1 MTAAAP
7 LARTPRASRPDE
19 KQAKRLLALIEPT
32 FLAAAGWDADTQ
44 VLTPPADHPQFGY
57 QVCMVAGCTTE
68 ARRRGG
74 LCPSC
79 DQHWLASGLDLDAFA
94 AAGPKKMRVLGEFFC
109 AVSGCGRPRKST
121 LARVCYTHDAQR
133 ERLGLELDAFLA
145 HPDVWP
151 LPTLGPCRV
160 PACQRA
166 ADNHLGI
173 CRAHRSRWRRYR
185 SQHPDVEPDLAAWCR
200 SEVPVTEGQS
210 VVLRGLSPLLQAELL
225 YGLQER
231 VRRNAQAR
239 LQVIRGV
246 GHLLRT
252 ATVASF
258 LDLDAEAISA
268 NTYRQ
273 LVLDV
278 QTAVR
283 RAFSS
288 PELERGKDV
297 WDMGVFGLGKYQR
310 IDFTIVSQPWLRAG
324 TKHWVFEEIPTR
336 YGTGV
341 ATIMRDHVVAVGE
354 LSASLR
360 THRTDHG
367 DISAALGRADI
378 VTFLNRLAH
387 LVATGRMSAKRRR
400 VVCREVAKVLREGR
414 DMGLTRPGQ
423 PMAGLPDDF
432 ALRKDDIP
440 PEPDDEEPGRALP
453 REVIAQLIDGLPRL
467 EAISNREMRVAVE
480 LLIDTGRRPDEIC
493 KLPWDCLEQGADGK
507 HDLIYTNFKANRVGR
522 RLAITDATAAF
533 ILDQKQTVRDR
544 FPDTPLGELALLPR
558 AKRNP
563 AGTVATNES
572 TLGSAH
578 RRWVN
583 ELPVLRLKDG
593 TEFDKAAVVPYAY
606 RHSYAQRHADNGTPI
621 DVLRDL
627 MDHRSTET
635 TQGYYRVTERRTR
648 AAVDQLAAFQFN
660 GHGDRVWRQAERLL
674 DSEHQRLRIGQVA
687 VPYGTCSE
695 PSNVKAGGGA
705 CPFRFRCHGCAH
717 FRTDPSYLP
726 ELRAYLDT
734 LLRDRERV
742 RATTE
747 LDDWARAEAMP
758 SDAEI
763 GRVRALIRK
772 IEQAVDDLDDAEQRL
787 VDEATRALR
796 ATRRTVHLGM
806 PTVRPPDLDPD
817 LRLEAIR

>member
-1 MTAAAP
+1 MTAEAP
-7 LARTPRASRPDE
+7 LARTSRAFRPGE
-19 KQAKRLLALIEPT
+19 EQARRLLALIDPA
-32 FLAAAGWDADTQ
+32 FLATAGWDPDTQ

-57 QVCMVAGCTTE
+57 QVCSVVGCTTE
-68 ARRRGG
+68 ARRRTG

-79 DQHWLASGLDLDAFA
+79 DQHWRASGLDQAAFA

-109 AVSGCGRPRKST
+109 AVSGCARPRKST

-145 HPDVWP
+145 HPDVRP

-173 CRAHRSRWRRYR
+173 CRAHCGRWRRYR

-210 VVLRGLSPLLQAELL
+210 AVLRGLSPLLQAELL

-231 VRRNAQAR
+231 ARGNTQAR
-239 LQVIRGV
+239 LQAIRGV

-258 LDLDAEAISA
+258 LDLDPTTISA

-273 LVLDV
+273 LVFDV

-288 PELERGKDV
+288 PELERAKDV
-297 WDMGVFGLGKYQR
+297 WDMGVFGLGKNQR

-367 DISAALGRADI
+367 DVSAVLGRTDI

-387 LVATGRMSAKRRR
+387 LVATGRMSDKRRR
-400 VVCREVAKVLREGR
+400 VVCREVAKVLRESR
-414 DMGLTRPGQ
+414 DLGLTRPGQ
-423 PMAGLPDDF
+423 PMARLPDDF

-453 REVIAQLIDGLPRL
+453 REVIAQLIDGLP
-467 EAISNREMRVAVE
+467 
-480 LLIDTGRRPDEIC
+480 
-493 KLPWDCLEQGADGK
+493 
-507 HDLIYTNFKANRVGR
+507 
-522 RLAITDATAAF
+522 
-533 ILDQKQTVRDR
+533 
-544 FPDTPLGELALLPR
+544 
-558 AKRNP
+558 P
-563 AGTVATNES
+563 A
-572 TLGSAH
+572 
-578 RRWVN
+578 
-583 ELPVLRLKDG
+583 
-593 TEFDKAAVVPYAY
+593 
-606 RHSYAQRHADNGTPI
+606 
-621 DVLRDL
+621 
-627 MDHRSTET
+627 
-635 TQGYYRVTERRTR
+635 
-648 AAVDQLAAFQFN
+648 
-660 GHGDRVWRQAERLL
+660 
-674 DSEHQRLRIGQVA
+674 
-687 VPYGTCSE
+687 
-695 PSNVKAGGGA
+695 
-705 CPFRFRCHGCAH
+705 
-717 FRTDPSYLP
+717 
-726 ELRAYLDT
+726 
-734 LLRDRERV
+734 
-742 RATTE
+742 
-747 LDDWARAEAMP
+747 
-758 SDAEI
+758 
-763 GRVRALIRK
+763 
-772 IEQAVDDLDDAEQRL
+772 
-787 VDEATRALR
+787 
-796 ATRRTVHLGM
+796 
-806 PTVRPPDLDPD
+806 
-817 LRLEAIR
+817 